1 MTHDSEGGLLDVG
14 RKTRVIH
21 PALRRAL
28 QHRDGSCRFP
38 GCRQQRCDAH
48 HVEHWAEGGKTELD
62 NLLLLCRYHHRRLHE
77 GGFHVEI
84 DADGISR
91 FYAAAGWKIPEA
103 PPAPRLAGDPAVEL
117 TRHNWADGI
126 AIDSSTGFPRW
137 QGEKLDLGYAID
149 GLWRSSSTVL

>member
-1 MTHDSEGGLLDVG
+1 VLENNVRVSAETSDRLACDSSQVVMTHDSEGGLLDVG

-38 GCRQQRCDAH
+38 GCSQQRCDAH
-48 HVEHWAEGGKTELD
+48 HVEHWAEEGKTELD
-62 NLLLLCRYHHRRLHE
+62 NLLLLCRYHHRALHE
-77 GGFHVEI
+77 EDFRVEI
-84 DADGISR
+84 DA
-91 FYAAAGWKIPEA
+91 
-103 PPAPRLAGDPAVEL
+103 
-117 TRHNWADGI
+117 
-126 AIDSSTGFPRW
+126 STGFPRW